1 MSQSRENKIK
11 ISPNIRLVLFR
22 MYQVSRKSVVSPG
35 AEYHPLHSFQDDST
49 CGQHLRLEVPGLAQT
64 AETDPAAGP
73 DGDDGQGGVLQ
84 GDTQP
89 GLGWELEGPTDEV
102 SDDVCVTHHD
112 LVAVLT
118 LSRLSSV
125 EILGR

>member
-1 MSQSRENKIK
+1 MSQSRKNKIK
-11 ISPNIRLVLFR
+11 ISHNIRLVLSR
-22 MYQVSRKSVVSPG
+22 MYQVVSQLFPQV
-35 AEYHPLHSFQDDST
+35 PTKIPSTRSLRLHST
-49 CGQHLRLEVPGLAQT
+49 CGQHLRLEVAGLAQT

-84 GDTQP
+84 GDPEP

-102 SDDVCVTHHD
+102 SDDVSVTHHD

>member
-1 MSQSRENKIK
+1 M
-11 ISPNIRLVLFR
+11 
-22 MYQVSRKSVVSPG
+22 
-35 AEYHPLHSFQDDST
+35 A
-49 CGQHLRLEVPGLAQT
+49 GLAQT

-84 GDTQP
+84 GDPEP

-102 SDDVCVTHHD
+102 SDDVSVTHHD